1 MATQVEATPVIIYR
15 NIEVRDKYNHSEK
28 GRECRKRYLEKNKE
42 INTLWIARAII
53 KKKVVEQT
61 EVVNNLPDENK
72 VKKRYLKLL
81 THNLQR
87 LQELNEKINE
97 IRPPKN

>member
-1 MATQVEATPVIIYR
+1 MATEQQAPIIIYR
-15 NIEVRDKYNHSEK
+15 SIEVRDKYNHSEK
-28 GRECRKRYLEKNKE
+28 GRQCRKRYLEKNKE

-53 KKKVVEQT
+53 KKKVAEQT
-61 EVVNNLPDENK
+61 EVVNNLPDDNK
-72 VKKRYLKLL
+72 VKKRYTKLL

-97 IRPPKN
+97 LRPSKN